1 MASVDELKAPLQTD
15 PVVAP
20 RARAVLAKPTSVFVL
35 LSLVFGMIVLIL
47 TPPLRG
53 PDEPAHF
60 FRIYAIARGEIIPT
74 TTDADGRKGMFL
86 PYRLYQDFE
95 FFEAHRLNMFEK
107 AGFSYRT
114 VLDEYRKR
122 GARPDGP
129 PVFVHYAGSEGYN
142 PVSYLPFVAA
152 AFVARLA
159 SLDFVATFLLMRFA
173 GLIAMTAVI
182 AYAIAI
188 VPRFGWTFLFI
199 AMLPASLYGR
209 SVISP
214 DGGALAYTMMVTALC
229 LRAAHRLDAGKLWQ
243 QSLWM
248 ALCVLSKPPQLAFVL
263 LAAITRRPKQ
273 VLSHWRIVALIV
285 LPAVVLSVMW
295 VTLGS
300 VDVAA
305 WRYYEGAQIPKEQ
318 FDPIWKLRYMLQRP
332 LHFPTQMLANI
343 RDIDWL
349 WWQLI
354 GILGWLDTALR
365 AWVYPVLSIILV
377 AVSLIQLELDRRSR
391 HWIALVAALT
401 VLAYVIANYLI
412 FYLTWTPIGSDNVE
426 GVQGRY
432 FVMALPVAALGLAA
446 LVNRGP
452 ALIVTALLAGAG
464 AILSGGA
471 VIEAILRVD
480 WPPV

>member
-1 MASVDELKAPLQTD
+1 MASVDELKAPLRTE
-15 PVVAP
+15 PVVDP
-20 RARAVLAKPTSVFVL
+20 RARALLANPASVFVL
-35 LSLVFGMIVLIL
+35 LSLVFGMIALIL

-60 FRIYAIARGEIIPT
+60 FRIYAIAQGEIIPT
-74 TTDADGRKGMFL
+74 TADADGRKGMLL

-95 FFEAHRLNMFEK
+95 FFEAHRLNMFEQ
-107 AGFSYRT
+107 AGFSYRN
-114 VLDEYRKR
+114 VLDEFLRR
-122 GARPDGP
+122 PAPPDGP
-129 PVFVHYAGSEGYN
+129 RVFVHYAGSEGYN

-152 AFVARLA
+152 ALVARLA
-159 SLDFVATFLLMRFA
+159 NLDFVATLLLMRFA

-199 AMLPASLYGR
+199 AMLPTALYGR
-209 SVISP
+209 AVISP
-214 DGGALAYTMMVTALC
+214 DGAALAYTMMVAALC
-229 LRAAHRLDAGKLWQ
+229 LRAAHRIWQ

-248 ALCVLSKPPQLAFVL
+248 ALCALSKPPQLAFIL
-263 LAAITRRPKQ
+263 LAAIIKPPQ
-273 VLSHWRIVALIV
+273 QLLSHWRAVALIV
-285 LPAVVLSVMW
+285 LPAFVLSVRW
-295 VTLGS
+295 VAVGS

-318 FDPIWKLRYMLQRP
+318 FDPIWKLRYMLEHP
-332 LHFPTQMLANI
+332 LHFPTLMLANI

-354 GILGWLDTALR
+354 GILGWLDTGLR
-365 AWVYPVLSIILV
+365 AWVYPVLSIV
-377 AVSLIQLELDRRSR
+377 LIALCFIRLELDRAMR
-391 HWIALVAALT
+391 HWVALVAGLTMPGYALA
-401 VLAYVIANYLI
+401 LYLI
-412 FYLTWTPIGSDNVE
+412 FYLAWTPIGSDHVE

-452 ALIVTALLAGAG
+452 ALTVTALLAGAG

>member
-1 MASVDELKAPLQTD
+1 MASVDELKAPLRTE
-15 PVVAP
+15 PVVEP
-20 RARAVLAKPTSVFVL
+20 RARALLARPASIFVV
-35 LSLVFGMIVLIL
+35 LSLVFGMIALIL

-60 FRIYAIARGEIIPT
+60 FRIYAIAHGEIIPT
-74 TTDADGRKGMFL
+74 TADADGRKGMFL

-107 AGFSYRT
+107 PGFSYRT
-114 VLDEYRKR
+114 VLDEYRQR
-122 GARPDGP
+122 RAPADGP

-152 AFVARLA
+152 ALVARLA
-159 SLDFVATFLLMRFA
+159 KLDFVATFFLMRFL
-173 GLIAMTAVI
+173 GLIAMTAII

-199 AMLPASLYGR
+199 AMLPAALYGR
-209 SVISP
+209 AVISP
-214 DGGALAYTMMVTALC
+214 DGAALAYTMMVTALC
-229 LRAAHRLDAGKLWQ
+229 LRAAHRMDAGKLWQ

-248 ALCVLSKPPQLAFVL
+248 ALCVLSKPPQLAFIL
-263 LAAITRRPKQ
+263 LAAITRPPRQ
-273 VLSHWRIVALIV
+273 LLSHWRAVALIV
-285 LPAVVLSVMW
+285 LPAFVLSVLW
-295 VTLGS
+295 VTMGS

-318 FDPIWKLRYMLQRP
+318 FDPIWKLRYMLEHP
-332 LHFPTQMLANI
+332 LHFPSQMLANI
-343 RDIDWL
+343 RDIGWL

-354 GILGWLDTALR
+354 GILGWLDTAMR
-365 AWVYPVLSIILV
+365 AWVYPVLSIV
-377 AVSLIQLELDRRSR
+377 LIALCFIRMELERGLR
-391 HWIALVAALT
+391 HWIALIAGLT
-401 VLAYVIANYLI
+401 VLGYVLAHYLI
-412 FYLTWTPIGSDNVE
+412 FYLAWTPIGADHVE

-452 ALIVTALLAGAG
+452 ALFVTALLASAG